1 MKVALLGCGYWG
13 RNLARNLFQLQALD
27 VLCDPREEV
36 LLEQRRLYPSVE
48 FSRDFRAVLARPDL
62 TAVVVAAPAELHHAL
77 VREAILAGKDV
88 MVEKPL
94 ALRAG
99 DGEELARLA
108 DERGVVLMVGHVLE
122 YHPVVLRMR
131 DLIEAGEL
139 GPIHYIYS
147 SRLNLGRVRH
157 EENILWSFAPHDISV
172 VLLLLGRMPLR
183 VSASGGSYLQPG
195 VVDVTVTNLLFAD
208 GVRAH
213 IFVSWLHPFKEQKFV
228 VIGQRR
234 MMMFDDLS
242 RETKLRI
249 YEGGIEWIDG
259 VPLARKTLET
269 AHYFPEAEPLRLECE
284 HFLECVRTRR
294 RPRSDGWDGV
304 RVLRVLEACQR
315 SLELEGQVVPVA
327 PGPA

>member
-1 MKVALLGCGYWG
+1 
-13 RNLARNLFQLQALD
+13 
-27 VLCDPREEV
+27 
-36 LLEQRRLYPSVE
+36 
-48 FSRDFRAVLARPDL
+48 
-62 TAVVVAAPAELHHAL
+62 
-77 VREAILAGKDV
+77 
-88 MVEKPL
+88 
-94 ALRAG
+94 
-99 DGEELARLA
+99 
-108 DERGVVLMVGHVLE
+108 MVGHVLE

-147 SRLNLGRVRH
+147 NRLNLGRVRH

-183 VSASGGSYLQPG
+183 ASASGGSYLQPG

-242 RETKLRI
+242 RETKLRV
-249 YEGGIEWIDG
+249 YEGGIEWVDG

>member
-1 MKVALLGCGYWG
+1 MRVALLGCGYWG

-27 VLCDPREEV
+27 LLCDPREEV
-36 LLEQRRLYPSVE
+36 LLEQRRLYPNVE
-48 FSRDFRAVLARPDL
+48 FSRDYRAVLTRPDI
-62 TAVVVAAPAELHHAL
+62 TAVVVAAPAELHYPL

-94 ALRAG
+94 ALRTD
-99 DGEELARLA
+99 DGTELATLA
-108 DERGVVLMVGHVLE
+108 DERGVLLMVGHILE
-122 YHPVVLRMR
+122 FHPVVLRMR

-139 GPIHYIYS
+139 GPIHYVYS
-147 SRLNLGRVRH
+147 NRLNLGRVRH

-172 VLLLLGRMPLR
+172 VLFLLGQMPLR
-183 VSASGGSYLQPG
+183 ASASGGSYLQPG
-195 VVDVTVTNLLFAD
+195 IVDVTVTNLLFAG

-249 YEGGIEWIDG
+249 YQGGIEWVDG

-269 AHYFPEAEPLRLECE
+269 AHYFPETEPLRLECE

-315 SLELEGQVVPVA
+315 SLELDGQMVPVA
-327 PGPA
+327 QGAP

>member
-1 MKVALLGCGYWG
+1 LSDRQVSAI
-13 RNLARNLFQLQALD
+13 
-27 VLCDPREEV
+27 VI
-36 LLEQRRLYPSVE
+36 
-48 FSRDFRAVLARPDL
+48 
-62 TAVVVAAPAELHHAL
+62 AAPAALHYSLAAAAL
-77 VREAILAGKDV
+77 HAGKDV
-88 MVEKPL
+88 LVEKPL
-94 ALRAG
+94 CL
-99 DGEELARLA
+99 DESEGEELVRLA
-108 DERGVVLMVGHVLE
+108 DERGQVLMVGHLLQ
-122 YHPVVLRMR
+122 YHPCVRALHSLLASG
-131 DLIEAGEL
+131 DLGKL
-139 GPIHYIYS
+139 QYITS
-147 SRLNLGRVRH
+147 NRLNLGKIRR
-157 EENILWSFAPHDISV
+157 EENALWSFAPHDISV